1 MSKKTKKH
9 DNLSGLNKWKQI
21 KNRHELFE
29 ADYLDQL
36 SPEEALMAIQLQ

>member
-1 MSKKTKKH
+1 MSKKHKSA
-9 DNLSGLNKWKQI
+9 LSGLNKWAQT

-36 SPEEALMAIQLQ
+36 SATEKLLAIQL